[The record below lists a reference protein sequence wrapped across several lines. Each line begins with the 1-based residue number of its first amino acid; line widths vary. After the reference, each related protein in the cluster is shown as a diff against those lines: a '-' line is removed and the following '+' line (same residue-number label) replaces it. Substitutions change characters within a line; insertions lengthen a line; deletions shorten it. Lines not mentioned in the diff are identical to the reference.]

1 MAGSFNLFRR
11 YQKTALAALAIM
23 AMLAFFILPPLLQM
37 NAGGGSVANPVV
49 MTWKGGTLREQ
60 DLDREVLTRRA
71 LNQFLTVL
79 RAEATGDEQVRPPLA
94 EGEQAVVRTLLL
106 AREAES
112 NGVVVSDDTVNDFL
126 QQWTQNRITP
136 AQIGSLI
143 GQLRERVGFTEQTLF
158 DAIRR
163 LIMASEVRSLV
174 EGGASLATMP
184 PGWRWDAFC
193 KLEQGATVEVIQVV
207 AELLSDRVAEPKPA
221 ELQTLFAKYK
231 DDLPRARSETPGFR
245 EPARIRYDALV
256 APAERFVEE
265 ATKEVTDEAIATF
278 YEENK
283 DRLFRAVDEP
293 EAKDPS
299 PDEKQPAAGDDGEPA
314 ASDVP
319 EESPAA
325 ETPAD
330 EPSPGD
336 NDPAKAGESAVETTP
351 AGTDAAPAATDEDA
365 ADGEPSPG
373 EAAAVTKPAFQTVS
387 FRQPGDAAGEEAPA
401 ESQKA
406 AVAGEEGAEP
416 AAEPAEE
423 KPASEDKPA
432 SEEKPAAGEGDTAAG
447 YQPLEKVRET
457 IVEQLARQ
465 AASQR
470 TSEIFQKVAGVIARH
485 AEAVEEAVEFEEPL
499 PAAPDLE
506 ALAAEHGLEAV
517 QSGFV
522 DASEAVAAGGVGSSV
537 ALAFSQEFGVRQQAW
552 VALMFGE
559 GPALWRPVETT
570 DMQGNRYLSWKTEAR
585 PDYTPEFDDVRD
597 EVERVWRL
605 LEARPLARAEAEKLA
620 KAVSE
625 GATMA
630 AAAAAA
636 AEGDESLEVREIGPF
651 TWLTRGTAPF
661 GSPPMLSQPEGL
673 QMPGEEFMEAV
684 FALEPGQTT
693 VAFNEPKTVCYCVR
707 LVALEPDEDTL
718 RSRFIDDG
726 TDARRLA
733 AIANREAGQV
743 LGRWLEDVEARNAVD
758 WKRPPR

>member
-49 MTWKGGTLREQ
+49 MTWKGGTLREA

-79 RAEATGDEQVRPPLA
+79 RAEATGDDQVRPPLA

-112 NGVVVSDDTVNDFL
+112 NGVVVSDVTVNDFL
-126 QQWTQNRITP
+126 RQWTQNQITP
-136 AQIGSLI
+136 AQIGGLI
-143 GQLRERVGFTEQTLF
+143 SQLRERVGFTEQTLF

-174 EGGASLATMP
+174 EGGVSLATMP

-193 KLEQGATVEVIQVV
+193 KLEQGATVEVIPIV
-207 AELLSDRVAEPKPA
+207 AELLGDRVAEPKPT
-221 ELQTLFAKYK
+221 ELRTLFAEYK
-231 DDLPRARSETPGFR
+231 DDLPRARSATPGFR

-265 ATKEVTDEAIATF
+265 ATKDVTEEAIATF
-278 YEENK
+278 YQENK

-293 EAKDPS
+293 ESKDAS
-299 PDEKQPAAGDDGEPA
+299 PDEKQPAEDDGGEPA

-319 EESPAA
+319 EGSPVEEPSADAA
-325 ETPAD
+325 EPAT
-330 EPSPGD
+330 
-336 NDPAKAGESAVETTP
+336 AGESAVDATP
-351 AGTDAAPAATDEDA
+351 AAADAAPAATDEDA
-365 ADGEPSPG
+365 ADGEPSAG
-373 EAAAVTKPAFQTVS
+373 EAAAVSKPAFQTVS
-387 FRQPGDAAGEEAPA
+387 FRQPGDAASEEAPA

-406 AVAGEEGAEP
+406 AVAGEDGAEP
-416 AAEPAEE
+416 AAAGGTVAEA
-423 KPASEDKPA
+423 KASE
-432 SEEKPAAGEGDTAAG
+432 SAAGEEDTAAS
-447 YQPLEKVRET
+447 YEPLEKVRET

-517 QSGFV
+517 QSGLV

-559 GPALWRPVETT
+559 GSALWRPVETT
-570 DMQGNRYLSWKTEAR
+570 DMQGNRYLSWKTEGR

-605 LEARPLARAEAEKLA
+605 IEARPLARAEAEKIA

-636 AEGDESLEVREIGPF
+636 AEGDESPEVREIGPF

-661 GSPPMLSQPEGL
+661 GSPPVLSQPEGL

-684 FALEPGQTT
+684 FALEPGQTV
-693 VAFNEPKTVCYCVR
+693 VAFNEPKTVCYCIR
-707 LVALEPDEDTL
+707 LVALAPDEDTL
-718 RSRFIDDG
+718 RSRFFDDG
-726 TDARRLA
+726 TDARRLVP
-733 AIANREAGQV
+733 IANREAGQV
-743 LGRWLEDVEARNAVD
+743 LGRWLEDVEERNAVA